1 MATPRFKPFMP
12 YGVAPAGTYDPSID
26 QQVAAGQRGLVDLGQ
41 DSVLG
46 ARRATEDYGFG
57 VSDLNLSQ
65 SRGTQDIGTQRD
77 AVNRSFDRSTTDIG
91 TQRGYATEDHQRAID
106 ALTRGYSRLGN
117 QQGQQARV
125 MGVGGG
131 ALVQAA
137 RKRAENM
144 AFDQAPIDTGFNRQI
159 AGLDTSQQRLGEDRS
174 TALSGLD
181 TAQGRLTE
189 DTSRGTARLGVNLQ
203 RQIDPDTGDLS
214 RPLQRAGREQ
224 NQLETFD
231 APQSRFAQAVAG
243 GWDPGPRPSNES
255 VGGPFGDHKV
265 IQRGGFD
272 YIVDPHGKVLS
283 KHRRV

>member
-1 MATPRFKPFMP
+1 MATTKFKPWTP
-12 YGVAPAGTYDPSID
+12 YGTPPAGTYDPSLD
-26 QQVAAGQRGLVDLGQ
+26 FQVSAGERGLGDTVTDAAT
-41 DSVLG
+41 SN
-46 ARRATEDYGFG
+46 RRGIEDYGFG

-77 AVNRSFDRSTTDIG
+77 AVNRGFDRSSADIG

-137 RKRAENM
+137 RKREANM

-181 TAQGRLTE
+181 TAQGRLTD
-189 DTSRGTARLGVNLQ
+189 DTSRGIARLGVNTQ
-203 RQIDPDTGDLS
+203 RGIQDTGTTV
-214 RPLQRAGREQ
+214 QRAGREQ
-224 NQLETFD
+224 VFLGTD
-231 APQSRFAQAVAG
+231 TAAAKAGQATAS
-243 GWDPGPRPSNES
+243 GWDPGARPANEYM
-255 VGGPFGDHKV
+255 GGQYGQHRV
-265 IQRGGFD
+265 IQRGNTD
-272 YIVDPHGKVLS
+272 YIVDPTGKVVGT
-283 KHRRV
+283 RRRA